1 MTDQSKLEKLF
12 RQHYRQMYRLATML
26 LHDDAESKDVVHDI
40 FAHLLNDSKELKEET
55 AEHYLLTCVRNR
67 CLNVIRSRQIQ
78 ERVEHLYLLDL
89 DTTITPTELPFVWV
103 SVKPPSISICAV
115 RLINYV
121 HILITNE
128 RMNKTDLLL
137 QMMEQPQH
145 YTAEEWQEILADEE
159 CRELYTLMS
168 KTQSAIDATR
178 ADQEVTDDMIDAEWQ
193 RLSDEKQEV
202 RNEKF
207 SLLKFAAMFVG
218 ILMLSGIAFAA
229 IHFAS
234 HYNAPEEQDTEV
246 VKNSQSSNS
255 CPQLA
260 EPDTI
265 ATRQPKLYDNVPL
278 GEIFEELS
286 ACYHVKVVYQNEDA
300 PRLRL
305 FYQWKPEYT
314 LEKVVEMLNNF
325 EWIQIQTE
333 NDTLFIR
340 TTAIPAKDC

>member
-1 MTDQSKLEKLF
+1 
-12 RQHYRQMYRLATML
+12 
-26 LHDDAESKDVVHDI
+26 
-40 FAHLLNDSKELKEET
+40 
-55 AEHYLLTCVRNR
+55 
-67 CLNVIRSRQIQ
+67 
-78 ERVEHLYLLDL
+78 
-89 DTTITPTELPFVWV
+89 
-103 SVKPPSISICAV
+103 
-115 RLINYV
+115 
-121 HILITNE
+121 
-128 RMNKTDLLL
+128 MNKTDLLL

-145 YTAEEWQEILADEE
+145 YTAEEWQEILADAE
-159 CRELYTLMS
+159 CRELYALMS

-193 RLSDEKQEV
+193 RLSHEKRKATGRRVSGNEV
-202 RNEKF
+202 RSEKYSF
-207 SLLKFAAMFVG
+207 LKFAAMFVG
-218 ILMLSGIAFAA
+218 ILMLSGIAYAA
-229 IHFAS
+229 IHIAS
-234 HYNAPEEQDTEV
+234 HYNAPKEQDTEV
-246 VKNSQSSNS
+246 IKNSQPSTSS
-255 CPQLA
+255 PQLA

-265 ATRQPKLYDNVPL
+265 ATLQPKLYDNVPL

-286 ACYHVKVVYQNEDA
+286 DYYNVKVVYQNEDA

>member
-1 MTDQSKLEKLF
+1 
-12 RQHYRQMYRLATML
+12 
-26 LHDDAESKDVVHDI
+26 
-40 FAHLLNDSKELKEET
+40 
-55 AEHYLLTCVRNR
+55 
-67 CLNVIRSRQIQ
+67 
-78 ERVEHLYLLDL
+78 
-89 DTTITPTELPFVWV
+89 
-103 SVKPPSISICAV
+103 
-115 RLINYV
+115 
-121 HILITNE
+121 
-128 RMNKTDLLL
+128 MNKTDLLF

-168 KTQSAIDATR
+168 KTQSTIDAAR
-178 ADQEVTDDMIDAEWQ
+178 ADKEVTDEMIDAEWQ

-202 RNEKF
+202 RSEKY

-229 IHFAS
+229 IHIAN
-234 HYNAPEEQDTEV
+234 HYNAPKEQETKVIKD
-246 VKNSQSSNS
+246 SQPSISSS
-255 CPQLA
+255 QLA

-265 ATRQPKLYDNVPL
+265 AVLQSKLYDNVPL

-286 ACYHVKVVYQNEDA
+286 GYYNVKVVYQNEDA

-325 EWIQIQTE
+325 EWIQIKTE
-333 NDTLFIR
+333 NDTLFIK

>member
-1 MTDQSKLEKLF
+1 
-12 RQHYRQMYRLATML
+12 
-26 LHDDAESKDVVHDI
+26 
-40 FAHLLNDSKELKEET
+40 
-55 AEHYLLTCVRNR
+55 
-67 CLNVIRSRQIQ
+67 
-78 ERVEHLYLLDL
+78 
-89 DTTITPTELPFVWV
+89 
-103 SVKPPSISICAV
+103 
-115 RLINYV
+115 
-121 HILITNE
+121 
-128 RMNKTDLLL
+128 MNKTDLLL

-159 CRELYTLMS
+159 CRELYTLLS
-168 KTQSAIDATR
+168 KTQSAIDAAR

-202 RNEKF
+202 RNEKY

-218 ILMLSGIAFAA
+218 ILMLSGIAYAA
-229 IHFAS
+229 IHIVS
-234 HYNAPEEQDTEV
+234 HNNGPKAQDEV
-246 VKNSQSSNS
+246 ITNSQSSTS
-255 CPQLA
+255 QSQIVKS
-260 EPDTI
+260 DTI
-265 ATRQPKLYDNVPL
+265 AAPEPKLYDNVPL

-286 ACYHVKVVYQNEDA
+286 DYYNVKVVYQNEDA